1 MELEI
6 ISVNISQKKGEIK
19 LPVKSIKLTHEGI
32 PGDAHAGKWHR
43 QVSLLGAESFEK
55 FSSITGKSFKWGEFA
70 ENITTKGMVLNEM
83 MPGDLLLNDTILM
96 EITQIGKKCHGGDC
110 AIFRETGDCIMPKE
124 GIFARVIK
132 GGEMKAGDKLVYKK
146 KIWKTGVITLSDR
159 ASQGEYKDLSGPLTE
174 ELLSKWFIGTKR
186 TMVCDYKILPDNQ
199 MMLETELKRMIA
211 EGYEVIITTG
221 GTGIGPRDFTPDV
234 VKPLLNKD
242 IPGIMDHIRLKYG
255 AEKPNALLSRSIAGV
270 ANKSLIFVL
279 PGSVK
284 AVKEYMT
291 DIIPM
296 LDHLFAM
303 MSGIDS
309 H

>member
-43 QVSLLGAESFEK
+43 QVSLLGTESFEK

-70 ENITTKGMVLNEM
+70 ENITTKGVVLNEM

-96 EITQIGKKCHGGDC
+96 EVTQIGKKCHGGDC

-132 GGEMKAGDKLVYKK
+132 GGEMKSGDKLVYKK

-291 DIIPM
+291 DILPM

>member
-43 QVSLLGAESFEK
+43 QVSLLGTESFEK

-83 MPGDLLLNDTILM
+83 MPGDLLLNDNILM
-96 EITQIGKKCHGGDC
+96 EVTQIGKKCHGGDC

-132 GGEMKAGDKLVYKK
+132 GGEMKVGDKLVYKK

-159 ASQGEYKDLSGPLTE
+159 ASHGEYKDLSGPLTE

-186 TMVCDYKILPDNQ
+186 TIVCDYKILPDNQ
-199 MMLETELKRMIA
+199 MMLETELKRMIS

-291 DIIPM
+291 DILPM